1 ELMNVKEAHTIY
13 GWVDVTTRMAAS
25 HLKIF
30 QVKYE
35 LGGCMRAPDKDLLI
49 DARKTSDI
57 AIREIMSSPVVT
69 ARENAS
75 VREIAK
81 KMKNHD
87 IDTVVIVNKE
97 NEPIGMVTEGDIVRR
112 LLSKKRSLWFTKAK
126 HVMSKPVLTANTEA
140 KIEDV
145 AKYMATK
152 RIKRLCIVDESN
164 KLVGIVTQTD
174 IIENT
179 NYLIG
184 LLRELLDS
192 GYGEVGA
199 SELETI

>member
-1 ELMNVKEAHTIY
+1 
-13 GWVDVTTRMAAS
+13 
-25 HLKIF
+25 
-30 QVKYE
+30 
-35 LGGCMRAPDKDLLI
+35 MRAPDKDLLI